1 MPIEVRELVIKAVVT
16 TDDGTDPAGVSGSQS
31 QPSEKLVRMC
41 VDQVME
47 ILREKQEK

>member
-1 MPIEVRELVIKAVVT
+1 MPIEVRELIIKAVVT
-16 TDDGTDPAGVSGSQS
+16 TEDVSGSVNVRGSNS

-47 ILREKQEK
+47 ILREKEEK